1 MWFLN
6 KKQAEAE
13 AKARNTPDVV
23 PTLDLSTTTQDRVEI
38 QVAKNA
44 SKEAKKKAQQINTH
58 VNDLLE
64 SNGFHVKIYI
74 ATGGHP
80 KGGK

>member
-1 MWFLN
+1 MSWFLN
-6 KKQAEAE
+6 KKQPSKNAA
-13 AKARNTPDVV
+13 PVV

-44 SKEAKKKAQQINTH
+44 SKKAKEKAETINKH
-58 VNDLLE
+58 VNELLGE
-64 SNGFHVKIYI
+64 NGFHVKIYI

-80 KGGK
+80 KSGGK